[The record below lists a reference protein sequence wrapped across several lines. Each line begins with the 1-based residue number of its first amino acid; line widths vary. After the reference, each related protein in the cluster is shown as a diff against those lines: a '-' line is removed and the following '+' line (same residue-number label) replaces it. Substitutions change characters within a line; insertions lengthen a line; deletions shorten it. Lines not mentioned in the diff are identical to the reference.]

1 MQLSGRIKEEIEI
14 FQLKLKQLEEGIAFG
29 GKKTKIARYKRKK
42 IQITIE
48 KDLLGNLAW
57 AYMQQ
62 GDFKSAEEH
71 KHYRRGLS
79 FKPDKNKQ
87 CNLSVCLMHTNKLT
101 ADKFLLQN
109 VRVPSE
115 NEHVDES
122 YAKSFKRATKMLTEL
137 ESQHVFKA
145 TERGKDSEN
154 LIVEENTI
162 CLVWDE
168 GTQIL
173 HAKWNKNHPLE
184 LEEF

>member
-1 MQLSGRIKEEIEI
+1 
-14 FQLKLKQLEEGIAFG
+14 
-29 GKKTKIARYKRKK
+29 
-42 IQITIE
+42 
-48 KDLLGNLAW
+48 
-57 AYMQQ
+57 
-62 GDFKSAEEH
+62 
-71 KHYRRGLS
+71 
-79 FKPDKNKQ
+79 
-87 CNLSVCLMHTNKLT
+87 MHMNKLT

-122 YAKSFKRATKMLTEL
+122 YAKSFERANKMLTEL